1 MGRDV
6 LHPAGAELVHDHGAL
21 LGPHGDPPRG
31 GAVRHLESR
40 AVRAQATLHRT
51 LLGSKVSMKTEHFI
65 LAMTPHLVEG
75 LYGGEDLVKWPL
87 LQVVVV
93 HTVQDYVHL
102 ASGEVRD
109 EAKG

>member
-1 MGRDV
+1 
-6 LHPAGAELVHDHGAL
+6 
-21 LGPHGDPPRG
+21 
-31 GAVRHLESR
+31 
-40 AVRAQATLHRT
+40 
-51 LLGSKVSMKTEHFI
+51 MKTEHFI